1 MSLSIDSTVRV
12 PQGDTKFIP
21 FSLSKEDG
29 SSLDLVD
36 ATILWK
42 LEDTRTR
49 EEVLSLGESDAV
61 SIRNRDND
69 AGEFEIHIEP
79 EATMDIPSSDY
90 REVLVVVDAGGN
102 RTTWVGNGTF
112 IITEDG

>member
-1 MSLSIDSTVRV
+1 MSLSIDATVRV
-12 PQGDTKFIP
+12 PQGDTRFVP
-21 FSLSKEDG
+21 FSLSEGDG
-29 SSLDLVD
+29 SILELDG

-42 LEDTRTR
+42 LQDTRTR
-49 EEVLSLGESDAV
+49 EDVLSLDDTGV
-61 SIRNRDND
+61 SVRNRDD
-69 AGEFEIHIEP
+69 ANGEFEIHIEP

-90 REVLVVVDAGGN
+90 REVLTIIDGGGN

>member
-1 MSLSIDSTVRV
+1 MSLSIDTTVRV
-12 PQGDTKFIP
+12 PQGDTRFVP
-21 FSLSKEDG
+21 FSLSEDDG
-29 SSLDLVD
+29 SILELDG

-42 LEDTRTR
+42 LQDTRTR
-49 EEVLSLGESDAV
+49 EDILSLEDAGV
-61 SIRNRDND
+61 SVKNRDD
-69 AGEFEIHIEP
+69 ANGEFEIHIEP

-90 REVLVVVDAGGN
+90 REVLIIEDGGGN